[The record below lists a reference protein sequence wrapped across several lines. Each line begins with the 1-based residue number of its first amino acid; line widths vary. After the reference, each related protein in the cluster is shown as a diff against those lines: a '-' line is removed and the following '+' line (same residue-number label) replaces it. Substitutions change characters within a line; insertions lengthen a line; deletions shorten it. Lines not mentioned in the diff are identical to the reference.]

1 MVGSRFSWYVLL
13 LLRNVYYLF
22 PAHAHACEDSAR
34 HTQPSSALKL
44 TAPQIA
50 TKAVIRLIDLTTVV
64 RALVQTG
71 QKAKIPASIQKE
83 VDQYLKWAA
92 KDGGY
97 DNIDILPNIFVEVVD
112 VNLGGTGISNYMQ
125 SQLRDLARSHRRF
138 WSKRKKEA
146 GGGDE
151 EDETMADA
159 QEPNFTTQPPVL
171 YGLFIVNTTLLVLT
185 IDPTKGEDAQVSY
198 QVEVNFNKK
207 NQGVW
212 NAMTVAIVGCQA
224 RNDTIWRK
232 QYYAGRLKG

>member
-1 MVGSRFSWYVLL
+1 
-13 LLRNVYYLF
+13 
-22 PAHAHACEDSAR
+22 
-34 HTQPSSALKL
+34 
-44 TAPQIA
+44 
-50 TKAVIRLIDLTTVV
+50 
-64 RALVQTG
+64 LVQTG

-146 GGGDE
+146 EGGDE

-159 QEPNFTTQPPVL
+159 QEPNFTTQPPVI

-212 NAMTVAIVGCQA
+212 NAMTVAIVVCQA